1 MSLFK
6 FQAQR
11 EAPQSEKK
19 FGLNQNCNLK
29 SMEFK
34 TSEKGEHFQLIFNV
48 GGGDTYFT
56 VFPITKIYSTKK
68 GEGEIQKGH
77 PEYQKQLEAAWDN
90 VNEFFTTLMSAYISE
105 QNIQDLYNSG
115 KIVDF
120 KTLCQYTEKAIK
132 SNKDWENVKLDIFLQ
147 WQRKP
152 SPNQTRTFLE
162 IDTYAISSILHNK
175 FICKAME
182 GTFKEDRTKTHLRYF
197 NENGVEHIF
206 KRGSYWLSEGAPYL
220 NEQNLQYTG
229 GSSNGGGRSVENDLF
244 GSAATVPVG
253 NSQADN
259 DDLPF

>member
-6 FQAQR
+6 FQAAQ
-11 EAPQSEKK
+11 EAPVSNKQ
-19 FGLNQNCNLK
+19 FGLNQGCTLK
-29 SMEFK
+29 NVEYK
-34 TSEKGEHFQLIFNV
+34 TTEKGEFLQFIFNV
-48 GGGDTYFT
+48 GGGDTYFS
-56 VFPITKIYSTKK
+56 VFPITKVYSRKK
-68 GEGEIQKGH
+68 GEGELQKGH
-77 PEYQKQLEAAWDN
+77 PDYQKRLEEEYAN
-90 VNEFFTTLMSAYISE
+90 LNEFFTTILLAYITEE
-105 QNIQDLYNSG
+105 QLGKLYE
-115 KIVDF
+115 KVTDF
-120 KTLCQYTEKAIK
+120 KSMCVMTKKTIE
-132 SNKDWENVKLDIFLQ
+132 SNKDWENIKLDIFLQ

-152 SPNQTRTFLE
+152 SANQTRTFLE
-162 IDTYAISSILHNK
+162 IDSFALSSIASNK

-197 NENGVEHIF
+197 NENGVEHLF

-220 NEQNLQYTG
+220 NEQNLQYAG